1 MKETWLNP
9 AALMEMDD
17 NHLERYTHNLDQ
29 TLGRVAIFRA
39 QVQEEWDRRYPPQ
52 EQQ

>member
-9 AALMEMDD
+9 IILAEMEE
-17 NHLERYTHNLDQ
+17 NNLERYTHHLDHE
-29 TLGRVAIFRA
+29 LGKLAIFRA

-52 EQQ
+52 EQ